1 MKKITLFSVA
11 FAAISFASCKKTH
24 VCQCVNSGSSGQ
36 VVATYNLPAQSSSD
50 AKTTCN
56 AYASTNE
63 TCTIQ

>member
-1 MKKITLFSVA
+1 MKKISLLAITFIT
-11 FAAISFASCKKTH
+11 ISFASCKKTH
-24 VCQCVNSGSSGQ
+24 VCQCVNSGNSGQ
-36 VVATYNLPAQSSSD
+36 VVATYNLPVQSSSD